1 MKKRSFGLVKVNFVM
16 FVIFIGFFLCGKF
29 GIPYIYEKYGMPVDA
44 VVYEISNGTKGGSLA
59 HYEFI
64 VDQKKY
70 RGNTYRNVHEGVF
83 SIGCSSC
90 SGCCLLP
97 VRICPGLGISQ
108 VPDHR
113 HAHSY

>member
-1 MKKRSFGLVKVNFVM
+1 MKKRNFGLVKVNFVM

-44 VVYEISNGTKGGSLA
+44 VVYEISNDTKGGSLA

-70 RGNTYRNVHEGVF
+70 RGNTYRNVHEGDTICVWY
-83 SIGCSSC
+83 IPV
-90 SGCCLLP
+90 LP
-97 VRICPGLGISQ
+97 WLNR
-108 VPDHR
+108 
-113 HAHSY
+113 YN

>member
-1 MKKRSFGLVKVNFVM
+1 MKKRNFGLVKVNFVM

-70 RGNTYRNVHEGVF
+70 RGNTYRNVHEGDTICVWY
-83 SIGCSSC
+83 IPV
-90 SGCCLLP
+90 LP
-97 VRICPGLGISQ
+97 WLNIY
-108 VPDHR
+108 VPNE
-113 HAHSY
+113 

>member
-1 MKKRSFGLVKVNFVM
+1 MKKRNLGLVKVNFVI
-16 FVIFIGFFLCGKF
+16 FVIYIGYFLCFKF

-70 RGNTYRNVHEGVF
+70 RGNTYRNVHEGDTICVWY
-83 SIGCSSC
+83 IPV
-90 SGCCLLP
+90 LP
-97 VRICPGLGISQ
+97 WLNIY
-108 VPDHR
+108 VPNE
-113 HAHSY
+113 

>member
-1 MKKRSFGLVKVNFVM
+1 MKRRSFGLVKVNFVM

-44 VVYEISNGTKGGSLA
+44 VVYEISNGAKGGSLA

-70 RGNTYRNVHEGVF
+70 RGNTYRNVHEGDTICVWY
-83 SIGCSSC
+83 IPV
-90 SGCCLLP
+90 LP
-97 VRICPGLGISQ
+97 WLNIY
-108 VPDHR
+108 VPNE
-113 HAHSY
+113 

>member
-44 VVYEISNGTKGGSLA
+44 VVHGKSKDTKGSFLA
-59 HYEFI
+59 RYEFI

-70 RGNTYRNVHEGVF
+70 RGSTYSNVHEGDTICVWYF
-83 SIGCSSC
+83 PV
-90 SGCCLLP
+90 LP
-97 VRICPGLGISQ
+97 WLNRY
-108 VPDHR
+108 VPNE
-113 HAHSY
+113 

>member
-1 MKKRSFGLVKVNFVM
+1 MKRRSFGLVKVNFVM
-16 FVIFIGFFLCGKF
+16 FVIYIGFLLCGKF

-70 RGNTYRNVHEGVF
+70 RGSNYSNVHEGDTICVWY
-83 SIGCSSC
+83 IPV
-90 SGCCLLP
+90 LP
-97 VRICPGLGISQ
+97 WLNIY
-108 VPDHR
+108 VPNE
-113 HAHSY
+113 